1 MAPTW
6 TCWYLRMLP
15 VAMPSWP
22 PRYTTTSAEPMLI
35 ARLIPLEAT
44 YPLRLLVL
52 RPGGALADCHFE
64 SDLVDGGFHVGTFT
78 GDACIAVGS
87 FSPEAHPELPAE
99 RPYRLRGMATHP
111 DHQGTGAGKS
121 LMRTAFPRSRNA
133 VAIGCGA
140 MLGRSRC
147 HSISGWGFGS
157 TVHRS
162 RSPASAPTM

>member
-1 MAPTW
+1 M
-6 TCWYLRMLP
+6 
-15 VAMPSWP
+15 AMPSWP

-121 LMRTAFPRSRNA
+121 LMRTAFAEIEERGGDRLWCNA
-133 VAIGCGA
+133 RAIAVPFYLRMGLRIHGA
-140 MLGRSRC
+140 PFEIPGIGTHHVM
-147 HSISGWGFGS
+147 
-157 TVHRS
+157 HRS
-162 RSPASAPTM
+162 FTGEG